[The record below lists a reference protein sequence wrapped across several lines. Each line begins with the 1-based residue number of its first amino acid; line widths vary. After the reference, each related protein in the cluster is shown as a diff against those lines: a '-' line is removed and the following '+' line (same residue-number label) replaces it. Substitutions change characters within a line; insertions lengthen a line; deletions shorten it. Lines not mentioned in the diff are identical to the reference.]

1 VRQDRRTAFFTICA
15 EREDCCTD
23 RNEIAAGRA
32 GGEYPVEE
40 RCNGLLG
47 GLAQRLGVIV
57 LGLAP
62 VSLSCCSMAGS
73 PCSSWATASC
83 FASQFAS
90 AAAPDAKSADG
101 WTKRSSANCATNAA
115 RVSLTRGG
123 RRQSPASHGGG
134 RTRCDSRYYR
144 GYPGVGHGVGTSA
157 EGWIDE
163 AIRFWGRHQSR

>member
-62 VSLSCCSMAGS
+62 VSL
-73 PCSSWATASC
+73 
-83 FASQFAS
+83 
-90 AAAPDAKSADG
+90 
-101 WTKRSSANCATNAA
+101 CARRWENHPVE
-115 RVSLTRGG
+115 RLRLCRRG
-123 RRQSPASHGGG
+123 RRK
-134 RTRCDSRYYR
+134 SRPLDR
-144 GYPGVGHGVGTSA
+144 L
-157 EGWIDE
+157 
-163 AIRFWGRHQSR
+163 